1 MADRQLTDLELER
14 LIAGDFPAARTAEL
28 EAKATAADHARREEL
43 KAEHAAFLGTVD
55 VDDEVRAIGRQMKTM
70 AKLEPERAPRASW
83 WRWIFAGGALAA
95 AAAAVLVF
103 VGRRDVEGPTDDD
116 IGIKGDSIT
125 LVVHAATDSAGTR
138 MLASGDTIAP
148 GTRIRF
154 EVGAPKRGY
163 VTVIGFDARGTTT
176 VYYPF
181 GGAQAAVYDPT
192 TGGLLPGAIAVDAT
206 PGAEKYFAVF
216 SEQPFSV
223 ESVAP
228 AVQGKGAFPQ
238 GVSHAEVVLEKRQ
251 Q

>member
-14 LIAGDFPAARTAEL
+14 LIAGDYPAARAAEL
-28 EAKATAADHARREEL
+28 EAKATDADRSRREEL
-43 KAEHAAFLGTVD
+43 EAEHAAFLGTVD
-55 VDDEVRAIGRQMKTM
+55 VDAEVRAIGKRM
-70 AKLEPERAPRASW
+70 AKMEPDAKPAQSW
-83 WRWIFAGGALAA
+83 WRWIFTGGALAA
-95 AAAAVLVF
+95 AAAAAILL
-103 VGRRDVEGPTDDD
+103 VGRRDPEPDGDD

-125 LVVHAATDSAGTR
+125 LVVHAANDTGSRT
-138 MLASGDTIAP
+138 LASGDTIAP

-163 VTVIGFDARGTTT
+163 ITVIGFDARGATT
-176 VYYPF
+176 VYYPY
-181 GGAQAAVYDPT
+181 GGAEAAVYDPK

-228 AVQGKGAFPQ
+228 GVQGKAAFPK
-238 GVSHAEVVLEKRQ
+238 GISHAEVVLEKGAR
-251 Q
+251 

>member
-1 MADRQLTDLELER
+1 MGDRQLTDLELER

-28 EAKATAADHARREEL
+28 EAKATEADHARREEL

-55 VDDEVRAIGRQMKTM
+55 VDAEVRAIGKKM
-70 AKLEPERAPRASW
+70 AKLEPEKRPAASW

-95 AAAAVLVF
+95 AAAALLVF
-103 VGRRDVEGPTDDD
+103 VGRRGPQDPNAAA

-125 LVVHAATDSAGTR
+125 LVVHAANDAGSR
-138 MLASGDTIAP
+138 MLTSGDSITP

-163 VTVIGFDARGTTT
+163 VTVIGFDARGATT

-181 GGAQAAVYDPT
+181 GGAQAAVYDPA

-223 ESVAP
+223 EQVA
-228 AVQGKGAFPQ
+228 AGVQGLGAFPK
-238 GVSHAEVVLEKRQ
+238 GMSHAEVVLEKQ
-251 Q
+251 KQ